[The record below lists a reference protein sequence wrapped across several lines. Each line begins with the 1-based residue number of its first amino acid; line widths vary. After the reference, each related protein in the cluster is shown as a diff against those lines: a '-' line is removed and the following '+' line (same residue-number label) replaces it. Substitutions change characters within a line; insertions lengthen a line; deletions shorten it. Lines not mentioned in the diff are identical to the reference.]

1 MARAAPSGATRPAP
15 GRDGW
20 PRTSRGTW
28 TRAPWCSKPASRPR
42 CRRCCAHEKLIAGL
56 VSDAHVRSRKRD
68 HAGGEERSSAAPAG
82 RLPSQNAEQRR
93 PVIGVIGD
101 GQPGS
106 ERERMA
112 AEVGGELARAG
123 VHLVCGGL
131 GGCMEGA
138 SRGYKEANGEGICLG
153 ILPGTSRDEANPWVD
168 HAIPTGVNS
177 AQGALVAMAVDGA
190 IVLGGG
196 GGTLSEVGLLLRD
209 GKPVVALDGTGGAA
223 ELVGGQRLG
232 NVSVRLARG
241 PAEAV
246 RMVLDALRDKHPE
259 KALEVSEG

>member
-1 MARAAPSGATRPAP
+1 MA
-15 GRDGW
+15 
-20 PRTSRGTW
+20 
-28 TRAPWCSKPASRPR
+28 
-42 CRRCCAHEKLIAGL
+42 L
-56 VSDAHVRSRKRD
+56 D
-68 HAGGEERSSAAPAG
+68 HAEERSHAQPASG
-82 RLPSQNAEQRR
+82 RPAQNEEQRR

-112 AEVGGELARAG
+112 AEVGAALARAG

-131 GGCMEGA
+131 GGCMAGA
-138 SRGYKEANGEGICLG
+138 SRGYKEANGPGICLG
-153 ILPGTSRDEANPWVD
+153 LLPGTSRAEANPWVD
-168 HAIPTGVNS
+168 LAIPTGVNS
-177 AQGALVAMAVDGA
+177 AQGALVAMAVDAA

-223 ELVGGQRLG
+223 GLVGGQHLG
-232 NVSVRLARG
+232 KVSVRLAHS
-241 PAEAV
+241 ADEAV

-259 KALEVSEG
+259 KAIDVES

>member
-1 MARAAPSGATRPAP
+1 MELDGCGAEEGSG
-15 GRDGW
+15 GMS
-20 PRTSRGTW
+20 PR
-28 TRAPWCSKPASRPR
+28 
-42 CRRCCAHEKLIAGL
+42 
-56 VSDAHVRSRKRD
+56 
-68 HAGGEERSSAAPAG
+68 EETT
-82 RLPSQNAEQRR
+82 QNAEQRR

-101 GQPGS
+101 GLPGS
-106 ERERMA
+106 DRERAA
-112 AEVGGELARAG
+112 AEVGAELARAG

-131 GGCMEGA
+131 GGCMAGA
-138 SRGYKEANGEGICLG
+138 SRGYKEANGAGICLG

-168 HAIPTGVNS
+168 LAIPTGVNS
-177 AQGALVAMAVDGA
+177 AQGALVAVAVDGA

-246 RMVLDALRDKHPE
+246 RMVLDALRDKHPV
-259 KALEVSEG
+259 KALEVSEV

>member
-1 MARAAPSGATRPAP
+1 MVTSTKASSSSRR
-15 GRDGW
+15 GRKDRFRSSST
-20 PRTSRGTW
+20 P
-28 TRAPWCSKPASRPR
+28 
-42 CRRCCAHEKLIAGL
+42 EKLIARP
-56 VSDAHVRSRKRD
+56 VHDAHVGCMSRDHNGAGERSR
-68 HAGGEERSSAAPAG
+68 AVPASSQVAH
-82 RLPSQNAEQRR
+82 NEEQRR

-106 ERERMA
+106 ERERLA
-112 AEVGGELARAG
+112 AEVGAALARAG

-153 ILPGTSRDEANPWVD
+153 LLPGMSRAEANPWVD
-168 HAIPTGVNS
+168 LAIPTGVNS
-177 AQGALVAMAVDGA
+177 AQGALVAMAVDAA

-209 GKPVVALDGTGGAA
+209 GKPVVALGGTGGAA
-223 ELVGGQRLG
+223 EMVGGHQLG
-232 NVSVRLARG
+232 KLRVLLAHD

-246 RMVLDALRDKHPE
+246 RLVLEALPDKHPE
-259 KALEVSEG
+259 TAIEIGEPGTGRR

>member
-1 MARAAPSGATRPAP
+1 MARAAPSGSTRSAP

-28 TRAPWCSKPASRPR
+28 TRASWCSKPASRPR

-56 VSDAHVRSRKRD
+56 VRDAHVRSMKRD

-93 PVIGVIGD
+93 TVIGVIGD

-138 SRGYKEANGEGICLG
+138 SRGYQEGEGRGEC
-153 ILPGTSRDEANPWVD
+153 
-168 HAIPTGVNS
+168 TGQVHRMS
-177 AQGALVAMAVDGA
+177 
-190 IVLGGG
+190 
-196 GGTLSEVGLLLRD
+196 
-209 GKPVVALDGTGGAA
+209 TGGAKSW
-223 ELVGGQRLG
+223 GGHLL
-232 NVSVRLARG
+232 STHVRIT
-241 PAEAV
+241 PY
-246 RMVLDALRDKHPE
+246 
-259 KALEVSEG
+259 